1 MEDQLLYHIIERC
14 KKGDRKAQT
23 ELYRR
28 YYRGMYN
35 VSLRILKHTAEAED
49 AMQEAFIAAFGQLE
63 TFRGDVPFG
72 GWLKR
77 IVINRSIDQLR
88 KRKDI
93 NTDLSQLANLPDDQ
107 PSKQHDETKLSGI
120 SPEMVKEAINNL
132 QDNYRIV
139 LSLFLLEGYDH
150 DEIAEIMKISNVSS
164 RVIYHRAKEKLKVI
178 LSKMKAELN
187 EVNYG

>member
-28 YYRGMYN
+28 YCRGMYN

-49 AMQEAFIAAFGQLE
+49 AMQEAFIAAFKQLE
-63 TFRGDVPFG
+63 TFSGDVPFG

-88 KRKDI
+88 KRKDM
-93 NTDLSQLANLPDDQ
+93 NSDLSRLANLPDDQ
-107 PSKQHDETKLSGI
+107 PAHPNDEAKLSGI
-120 SPEMVKEAINNL
+120 SPEMVKEAINSL

-150 DEIAEIMKISNVSS
+150 DEIAEIMKISNGSS